1 MKVDKFN
8 ETHEEIIHIE
18 GNDVSN
24 DSVPITNNRDIL
36 TYMVNIQT
44 DAFKSHKLVL
54 TSNLIEPLTKIFGT
68 QNKTM
73 RLEFMTKLW
82 VLKFKDL
89 TFNVYTA
96 KNRGTSYE
104 VCDYSYEDIRT
115 DKLLTKKIIEFL
127 DELYKL
133 INE

>member
-1 MKVDKFN
+1 MKVNKFEETIDKI
-8 ETHEEIIHIE
+8 THVE
-18 GNDVSN
+18 GKDFSN
-24 DSVPITNNRDIL
+24 DSVPITNSREIL

-44 DAFKSHKLVL
+44 SAFKDNKLTL
-54 TSNLIEPLTKIFGT
+54 TSNLIEPLTKKFGT

-82 VLKFKDL
+82 ILKFKDL

-104 VCDYSYEDIRT
+104 VCDYSYEDVREGKI
-115 DKLLTKKIIEFL
+115 DKKIIEFL
-127 DELYKL
+127 EKLYIL
-133 INE
+133 INN

>member
-1 MKVDKFN
+1 MKVNKFDQIS
-8 ETHEEIIHIE
+8 EQITHIE
-18 GNDVSN
+18 GKDFSIES
-24 DSVPITNNRDIL
+24 SVITNSREIL

-44 DAFKSHKLVL
+44 SAFQDNKLSL
-54 TSNLIEPLTKIFGT
+54 TSNLIEPLTKKFGA

-82 VLKFKDL
+82 ILKYKDL
-89 TFNVYTA
+89 TFKVYTA

-104 VCDYSYEDIRT
+104 VCDYSYEDIREGKI
-115 DKLLTKKIIEFL
+115 DKKIIEFL
-127 DELYKL
+127 EKLYKL